1 MATMRLYN
9 FILLLSQLLS
19 TRINSAKGRIAKL
32 IANNAPIN
40 VLPQVT
46 PRGRVGDLT
55 YMKSIASPLERI
67 LGSNAP
73 IIGLYISPIICKYW
87 SNPPDPG
94 HVYPSICQWG
104 GRWGNT
110 LIGA

>member
-1 MATMRLYN
+1 MATMRLCN
-9 FILLLSQLLS
+9 FILLLSQFLS

-32 IANNAPIN
+32 IANNAP
-40 VLPQVT
+40 
-46 PRGRVGDLT
+46 RVGDLT
-55 YMKSIASPLERI
+55 YMKSIASPLEQI

-73 IIGLYISPIICKYW
+73 IIGLYISPIICKYR

-94 HVYPSICQWG
+94 HVYPSNTIKSPPFAMQWG